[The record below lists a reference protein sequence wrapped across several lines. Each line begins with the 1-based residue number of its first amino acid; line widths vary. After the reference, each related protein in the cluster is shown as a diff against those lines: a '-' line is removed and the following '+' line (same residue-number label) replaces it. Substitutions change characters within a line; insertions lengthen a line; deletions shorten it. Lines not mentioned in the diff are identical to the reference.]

1 MRTESDSERDGEGTL
16 ATVDPADASSDAAT
30 TAGNDHSTMPAARTA
45 PDEDVPRTPG
55 RLRSAVSARFR
66 LPAED
71 DPAPRTKRLVGLSL
85 WAAVLAFLGLIP
97 GGRLGVTLALSL
109 DAPAWYAP
117 VTLAIGVLGI
127 VAMMAG
133 FAAIHRDR
141 LPTYLFSLAT
151 LLLLTNIALAY
162 TAL

>member
-16 ATVDPADASSDAAT
+16 TTVDPADASSDAAT
-30 TAGNDHSTMPAARTA
+30 TAGNDHSAMPAARTA
-45 PDEDVPRTPG
+45 PDEAARTPG

-71 DPAPRTKRLVGLSL
+71 DPAPRAKRLVGLSL

-97 GGRLGVTLALSL
+97 GGRLGVTLALGMP
-109 DAPAWYAP
+109 APGWYAP
-117 VTLAIGVLGI
+117 VTLALGVLGI
-127 VAMMAG
+127 LAMVGG

-141 LPTYLFSLAT
+141 LPTYLFTAAT
-151 LLLLTNIALAY
+151 VLLLANITLAY
-162 TAL
+162 SAL